1 MINKGD
7 SSVLVQIS
15 ALTLQGLAVLCIPSG
30 TCSDTKPHSKAARN

>member
-7 SSVLVQIS
+7 SSLLVQIG
-15 ALTLQGLAVLCIPSG
+15 AVTLQGPAVLCITSG